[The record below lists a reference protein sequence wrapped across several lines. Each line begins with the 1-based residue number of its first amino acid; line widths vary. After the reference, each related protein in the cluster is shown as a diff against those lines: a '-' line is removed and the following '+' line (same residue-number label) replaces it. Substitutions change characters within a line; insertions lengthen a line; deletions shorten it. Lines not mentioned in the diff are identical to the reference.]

1 MCMSECLHVFACA
14 CIYMYVWVCASC
26 MLLDAVLCVCVCVA
40 QEVQKMDIKFL
51 EQELQMVASC
61 PVWVLEPKSGPLEEQ
76 EVLLTVS
83 PSLQFWLPENLIK
96 QLEYGH
102 ILSCGHSEFH
112 TFFRISGTYLGLHWL
127 ETLART
133 SPFSFYLWI
142 SWPHFLWIGLFIFQ
156 VSDRQAPQR
165 ILLRQC

>member
-1 MCMSECLHVFACA
+1 MCLHVHAYTCMSECVHHVC
-14 CIYMYVWVCASC
+14 CW
-26 MLLDAVLCVCVCVA
+26 MLCCVCVCVA